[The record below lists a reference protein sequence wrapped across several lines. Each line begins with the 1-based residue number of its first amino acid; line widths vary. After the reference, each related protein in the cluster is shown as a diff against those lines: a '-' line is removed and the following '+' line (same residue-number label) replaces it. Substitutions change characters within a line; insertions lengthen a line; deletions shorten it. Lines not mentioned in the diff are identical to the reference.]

1 MIATILILFLVTAV
15 SLAIALV
22 VGWLTS
28 PRTAGFL
35 YIIVAGM
42 YGAST
47 IRSILDGIVKFA
59 DSWLAFG
66 ICAIFIYIGLRFMAE
81 FPEY

>member
-1 MIATILILFLVTAV
+1 MIATILLLLFVTV
-15 SLAIALV
+15 ISLAIALV

-28 PRTAGFL
+28 PRTAGLL

-47 IRSILDGIVKFA
+47 VSSIADGTVKFA

>member
-28 PRTAGFL
+28 PHTAGCL

-47 IRSILDGIVKFA
+47 VRSIADGTVKFA

-66 ICAIFIYIGLRFMAE
+66 ICAIFIYLGLRFMAE

>member
-1 MIATILILFLVTAV
+1 MIMAILLLLLVTAV

-42 YGAST
+42 FGAST
-47 IRSILDGIVKFA
+47 TRSILDGTVKFG
-59 DSWLAFG
+59 DSWLSYA
-66 ICAIFIYIGLRFMAE
+66 ICAIFIYIGLRFIAE

>member
-1 MIATILILFLVTAV
+1 MIAVILILLLVTAV

-42 YGAST
+42 FGAST
-47 IRSILDGIVKFA
+47 ISNILDGTVRFS
-59 DSWLAFG
+59 DSWLSFA
-66 ICAIFIYIGLRFMAE
+66 ICAIFIYIGLRFIAE

>member
-28 PRTAGFL
+28 PHTAGLL

-47 IRSILDGIVKFA
+47 VSSIADGTVKFG

-66 ICAIFIYIGLRFMAE
+66 ICAIFIYLGLRFMAE

>member
-1 MIATILILFLVTAV
+1 MIATILLLLFVTAI

-47 IRSILDGIVKFA
+47 IRSILDGIVKFG
-59 DSWLAFG
+59 DSWLAFA

>member
-28 PRTAGFL
+28 PRTAGCL
-35 YIIVAGM
+35 YIVVAGM

-47 IRSILDGIVKFA
+47 VSSIADGTVKFA

>member
-1 MIATILILFLVTAV
+1 MIATILILLLVTAV

-28 PRTAGFL
+28 PRTAGIL

-42 YGAST
+42 FGAST
-47 IRSILDGIVKFA
+47 VSSIADGTVKFG
-59 DSWLAFG
+59 DSWLAFA
-66 ICAIFIYIGLRFMAE
+66 ICAIFIYLGLRFIAE

>member
-28 PRTAGFL
+28 PHTAGIL
-35 YIIVAGM
+35 YIVVAGM

-47 IRSILDGIVKFA
+47 VSSIADGTVKFA

-66 ICAIFIYIGLRFMAE
+66 ICAIFIYLGLRFMAE
-81 FPEY
+81 FSEY

>member
-1 MIATILILFLVTAV
+1 MIMAILLLLLVTAV

-28 PRTAGFL
+28 PRTVGFL
-35 YIIVAGM
+35 YIIIAGM
-42 YGAST
+42 YGASVT
-47 IRSILDGIVKFA
+47 SNVLKGVTA
-59 DSWLAFG
+59 LEHSWLAYA
-66 ICAIFIYIGLRFMAE
+66 ICVIFIYLGLRFIAE

>member
-28 PRTAGFL
+28 PHTAGCL
-35 YIIVAGM
+35 YIVVAGM

-47 IRSILDGIVKFA
+47 VSSIADGTVKFS

>member
-1 MIATILILFLVTAV
+1 MIATILLLFLVTAI

-28 PRTAGFL
+28 PRTAGIL

-42 YGAST
+42 YGSATVS
-47 IRSILDGIVKFA
+47 SIADGTVKFG
-59 DSWLAFG
+59 DSWLAFA
-66 ICAIFIYIGLRFMAE
+66 ICVIFVYLGLCFMAE

>member
-28 PRTAGFL
+28 PHTTGLL

-47 IRSILDGIVKFA
+47 IRSILDGIVKFG
-59 DSWLAFG
+59 DSWLAFA

>member
-1 MIATILILFLVTAV
+1 MIATILLLLFVTAI

-28 PRTAGFL
+28 PRTAGLL

-47 IRSILDGIVKFA
+47 VSSIADGTVKFA

-66 ICAIFIYIGLRFMAE
+66 ICAIFIYLGLRFMAE

>member
-28 PRTAGFL
+28 PHTAGLL

-47 IRSILDGIVKFA
+47 IRSILDGIVKFG
-59 DSWLAFG
+59 DSWLAFA

>member
-1 MIATILILFLVTAV
+1 MIATILILLLVTAV

-42 YGAST
+42 FGAST
-47 IRSILDGIVKFA
+47 ISNILDGTVRFG
-59 DSWLAFG
+59 DSWLSFA
-66 ICAIFIYIGLRFMAE
+66 ICAFFIYIGLRFIAE

>member
-28 PRTAGFL
+28 PRIAGIL

-42 YGAST
+42 YGSST
-47 IRSILDGIVKFA
+47 VSSITDGTVKFG
-59 DSWLAFG
+59 DSWLAFA
-66 ICAIFIYIGLRFMAE
+66 ICAIFVYLGLCFMAE

>member
-1 MIATILILFLVTAV
+1 MIATILILLLVTAV

-42 YGAST
+42 FGAST
-47 IRSILDGIVKFA
+47 ISNILDSTVRFG
-59 DSWLAFG
+59 DSWLSFA
-66 ICAIFIYIGLRFMAE
+66 ICAIFIYIGLRFIAE

>member
-1 MIATILILFLVTAV
+1 MIAAILILLLVTAV

-35 YIIVAGM
+35 YIIVAGVF
-42 YGAST
+42 GAST
-47 IRSILDGIVKFA
+47 ISNILDGTVRFG
-59 DSWLAFG
+59 DSWLSFV
-66 ICAIFIYIGLRFMAE
+66 ICAIFIYIGLRFIAE

>member
-1 MIATILILFLVTAV
+1 MIATILILLLVTVV

-42 YGAST
+42 FSAST
-47 IRSILDGIVKFA
+47 ISNILDGTVRFG
-59 DSWLAFG
+59 DSWLSFA
-66 ICAIFIYIGLRFMAE
+66 ICAIFIYIGLRFIAE